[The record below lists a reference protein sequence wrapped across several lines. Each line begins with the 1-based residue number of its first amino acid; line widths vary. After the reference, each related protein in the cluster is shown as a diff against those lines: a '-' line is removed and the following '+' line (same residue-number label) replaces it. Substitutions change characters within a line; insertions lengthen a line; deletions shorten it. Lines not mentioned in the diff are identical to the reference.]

1 MALVRALHV
10 RRPWPD
16 FELHGRPWGS
26 LPEREERGKGRGEG
40 QERGCKEEE
49 GWEGRHGE
57 GLHGG
62 EDSVLVLVL
71 VLLLGR
77 CSLCSCKLL
86 HEEERRKERRQMK
99 EENEGKEKKE
109 EKSVKFFPN

>member
-16 FELHGRPWGS
+16 FELDGRPWGS

-40 QERGCKEEE
+40 QGRGCKEEE

-62 EDSVLVLVL
+62 EDSVLVL